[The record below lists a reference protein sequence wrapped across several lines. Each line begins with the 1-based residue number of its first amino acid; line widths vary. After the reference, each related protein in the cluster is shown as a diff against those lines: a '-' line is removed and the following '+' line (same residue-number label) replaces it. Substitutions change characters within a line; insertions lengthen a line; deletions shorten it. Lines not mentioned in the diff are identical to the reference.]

1 MLRRSSGELLT
12 VSRSSAA
19 DLDPCHFRRV
29 VMASTIPGGADL
41 SAYVSVA
48 GIRGS
53 LVERGA
59 GSYATSPCDRWFAT
73 SLGPDT
79 TSAVLNDV
87 ASHAACDDL
96 EAALS
101 VDSHLGVTVVHLVTH
116 DPGAE
121 TGLDTASHQAI
132 AACLVE
138 ELIRRSRSR
147 IPRSGRAPIT
157 DRTPRTASA
166 PNPQQERP

>member
-53 LVERGA
+53 LIERGA

-101 VDSHLGVTVVHLVTH
+101 VESHLGVTVVHLVTH

-121 TGLDTASHQAI
+121 TGLDTASHHAI

-138 ELIRRSRSR
+138 ELIRRPRSR
-147 IPRSGRAPIT
+147 IPRSGRAPVT
-157 DRTPRTASA
+157 DRTPRTAST